1 MTSTRLTSVILEHL
15 GQEILVEETPVDGV
29 TVEETPEG
37 VVTVE
42 ETPEGVVTVAEGIL
56 VAATKSW
63 QDERLRNY
71 NYQIIIKCL
80 DCVM

>member
-1 MTSTRLTSVILEHL
+1 M
-15 GQEILVEETPVDGV
+15 
-29 TVEETPEG
+29 
-37 VVTVE
+37 TVE

-71 NYQIIIKCL
+71 NYQIVIECL

>member
-37 VVTVE
+37 VVTV
-42 ETPEGVVTVAEGIL
+42 AEGIL

-71 NYQIIIKCL
+71 NYQIVIECL

>member
-1 MTSTRLTSVILEHL
+1 MHSEGRITAVAVVTLMTSTRLTSVILRHL
-15 GQEILVEETPVDGV
+15 GSHIL
-29 TVEETPEG
+29 
-37 VVTVE
+37 VE

-71 NYQIIIKCL
+71 NYQIVIECL